1 MCHIDWQL
9 KRKPNHTHRTV
20 SHPATPLPLPLPLPL
35 AFIVT
40 VANQSFAETLS
51 LSVIMSLSVA
61 SRRRFQTAGTAN
73 GTSSSSR
80 SASSARC
87 PLPLPASVRKQHSF
101 IEPASKYTAQQRGYL
116 SRGLSV
122 GRSIENIR
130 QKLYPVSRQPNL
142 AAAAASSQSSLRL
155 REKSLVAWSSTS
167 SLLKPTLDHHEPEG
181 HTQTDH
187 ADPKNSVKAD
197 KNRINLNIVLAQTI
211 RATNEQE
218 PIPSDI
224 DSATESG
231 EQPPSR
237 PQPEPA
243 AAAHGPSLSVSP
255 TALTVQ
261 RRPPLVRAM
270 SAPVRGLDEN
280 SKSVIAASKRSQQKL
295 RRRKIFTRTGSSV
308 AGGASPPTSGVE
320 GSLLGGS
327 DSSKKTLG
335 RTRSVVAPDVI
346 TLVSLLSSEG
356 SDSEREDSHSANS
369 TPGGG
374 GDKQPPG
381 STQRSP
387 QRRAPLLRKTGK
399 SDSYPPTFQ
408 LASKEYSHMIRRGSI
423 APLAARI
430 RANRPPTAP
439 PVSIFLSEGSAKSD
453 QPSRKPMQAMQATQG
468 ELIGSDA
475 PPSNMS
481 PEEAKKENN
490 NNAVNCSERQDHDH
504 NYPLYVRSIKEREC
518 WKLYQKMC
526 AKGVSVSYDTVLRGM
541 LTPTE
546 FRHFQKQREQEE
558 ARVQQEAEAA
568 EAAAAA
574 AALEASEKDARKL
587 PATAIERLSESL
599 LQSK

>member
-1 MCHIDWQL
+1 
-9 KRKPNHTHRTV
+9 
-20 SHPATPLPLPLPLPL
+20 
-35 AFIVT
+35 
-40 VANQSFAETLS
+40 
-51 LSVIMSLSVA
+51 MSLSAA
-61 SRRRFQTAGTAN
+61 SRRRFQTAGTSN
-73 GTSSSSR
+73 GTSGSSR
-80 SASSARC
+80 SASSARF

-101 IEPASKYTAQQRGYL
+101 IEPAPKYTAQQRGYL

-130 QKLYPVSRQPNL
+130 QKLYPVSRQTTL
-142 AAAAASSQSSLRL
+142 AVDAPRVTSSQSSLRL

-181 HTQTDH
+181 HTPADH
-187 ADPKNSVKAD
+187 ADPKSSVKAD

-224 DSATESG
+224 DSATESC

-237 PQPEPA
+237 PPPEQA

-295 RRRKIFTRTGSSV
+295 RRRKIFTRTGSSA
-308 AGGASPPTSGVE
+308 AGGASPTGGVE
-320 GSLLGGS
+320 GSPLGGS

-356 SDSEREDSHSANS
+356 SDSEREDNHSASS

-381 STQRSP
+381 SAQRSP

-399 SDSYPPTFQ
+399 SVSFQDSYPPTFQ

-439 PVSIFLSEGSAKSD
+439 PVSIFLSEGAAKSD
-453 QPSRKPMQAMQATQG
+453 QPSRKPMQAMQAMPAMQG
-468 ELIGSDA
+468 EPIGSDS
-475 PPSNMS
+475 PSNMS

-490 NNAVNCSERQDHDH
+490 NNAANCSEQQDH

-558 ARVQQEAEAA
+558 ARLQEEAEAA
-568 EAAAAA
+568 EAAAAAAA

-599 LQSK
+599 LESK

>member
-1 MCHIDWQL
+1 
-9 KRKPNHTHRTV
+9 
-20 SHPATPLPLPLPLPL
+20 
-35 AFIVT
+35 
-40 VANQSFAETLS
+40 
-51 LSVIMSLSVA
+51 MSLSVA
-61 SRRRFQTAGTAN
+61 SRRRFQTAGTPN
-73 GTSSSSR
+73 GSSTSSR
-80 SASSARC
+80 SVSSARY
-87 PLPLPASVRKQHSF
+87 PLPLPVRKQHSF
-101 IEPASKYTAQQRGYL
+101 IDPASKFTAQQRGYL

-130 QKLYPVSRQPNL
+130 QKLYPVSRQTTL
-142 AAAAASSQSSLRL
+142 AVDQSSPKFVPRVTSTQSSLRL

-167 SLLKPTLDHHEPEG
+167 SLLKPSLDHEP
-181 HTQTDH
+181 DRAKP
-187 ADPKNSVKAD
+187 ADQQDPNNSAKAD

-224 DSATESG
+224 DSATESC
-231 EQPPSR
+231 EPSR
-237 PQPEPA
+237 PEPEA
-243 AAAHGPSLSVSP
+243 ASNPIPIPVAVPLSVSP

-280 SKSVIAASKRSQQKL
+280 SRSVIAASKRSQQKL
-295 RRRKIFTRTGSSV
+295 RRRKIFTRTPSSV
-308 AGGASPPTSGVE
+308 AGGASPTVGVGVE
-320 GSLLGGS
+320 GNSSSSLLGGS
-327 DSSKKTLG
+327 DSSSSKKTLG

-356 SDSEREDSHSANS
+356 SDSEREDNNSATS
-369 TPGGG
+369 TPVGG
-374 GDKQPPG
+374 GDKQLPG

-399 SDSYPPTFQ
+399 SVSFQDSYPPTFQ

-453 QPSRKPMQAMQATQG
+453 QPQRKSMQAQG
-468 ELIGSDA
+468 EAGGADS
-475 PPSNMS
+475 PSNMS

-490 NNAVNCSERQDHDH
+490 NNAANCSEQQDH
-504 NYPLYVRSIKEREC
+504 NYPLYVCSIKEREC
-518 WKLYQKMC
+518 WKLFQKMC

-558 ARVQQEAEAA
+558 ARVQEEAEAA
-568 EAAAAA
+568 EAAA
-574 AALEASEKDARKL
+574 AALEASEKDSRKM

-599 LQSK
+599 LHSK

>member
-1 MCHIDWQL
+1 
-9 KRKPNHTHRTV
+9 
-20 SHPATPLPLPLPLPL
+20 
-35 AFIVT
+35 
-40 VANQSFAETLS
+40 
-51 LSVIMSLSVA
+51 MSLSVS
-61 SRRRFQTAGTAN
+61 SRRRFQTAGTSN
-73 GTSSSSR
+73 GSSSTAR
-80 SASSARC
+80 TATSARF
-87 PLPLPASVRKQHSF
+87 PLPPPVGVRKQHSF
-101 IEPASKYTAQQRGYL
+101 IEPASKFTAQQRGYL

-130 QKLYPVSRQPNL
+130 QKLYPVSRQPTL
-142 AAAAASSQSSLRL
+142 AVDEPTPKFAPRVTSTQSSLRP
-155 REKSLVAWSSTS
+155 RERSLAAWSSTS
-167 SLLKPTLDHHEPEG
+167 SLLKPSLDHEPERLPP
-181 HTQTDH
+181 TDH
-187 ADPKNSVKAD
+187 ADPKNSAKAD

-231 EQPPSR
+231 EQQPHR
-237 PQPEPA
+237 PQPA
-243 AAAHGPSLSVSP
+243 AAPNTQAHPLSVSP

-295 RRRKIFTRTGSSV
+295 RRRKIFTRTASSV
-308 AGGASPPTSGVE
+308 AGGASPTAGVE
-320 GSLLGGS
+320 GSSLLGGS
-327 DSSKKTLG
+327 DASSKKTLG

-356 SDSEREDSHSANS
+356 SDSEREENNSATS

-381 STQRSP
+381 ATQRSP

-439 PVSIFLSEGSAKSD
+439 PVSIFLSEGSGSKSD
-453 QPSRKPMQAMQATQG
+453 QPQRKQAMQAQG
-468 ELIGSDA
+468 GPIGGADA
-475 PPSNMS
+475 PSSMLS

-490 NNAVNCSERQDHDH
+490 NNAANCSEQQDH
-504 NYPLYVRSIKEREC
+504 NYPPYVRSIKEREC
-518 WKLYQKMC
+518 WKLFQKMC

-574 AALEASEKDARKL
+574 LEVSEKDSRKM
-587 PATAIERLSESL
+587 PAATAIERLSESL